1 MTLQRQASEAIIYAR
16 GARARKVRSKDKQ
29 RNAELLTARVL
40 LKELRK
46 SGKHYSRKI
55 DEALRG

>member
-1 MTLQRQASEAIIYAR
+1 MNLSKQASEAIIYAR

-55 DEALRG
+55 EQALRR

>member
-1 MTLQRQASEAIIYAR
+1 MTLLRQASEAIIYAR

-55 DEALRG
+55 DQALRG

>member
-1 MTLQRQASEAIIYAR
+1 MTLRRQASEAIIYAR

-55 DEALRG
+55 DQALRG

>member
-1 MTLQRQASEAIIYAR
+1 MNLSKQASEAIIYAR

-40 LKELRK
+40 LQELRK

-55 DEALRG
+55 DQALRG